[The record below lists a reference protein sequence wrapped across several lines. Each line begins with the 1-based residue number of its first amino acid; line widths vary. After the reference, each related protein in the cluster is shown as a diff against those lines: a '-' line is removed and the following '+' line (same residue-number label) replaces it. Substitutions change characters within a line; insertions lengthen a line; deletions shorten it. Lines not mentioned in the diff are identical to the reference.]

1 MRKFPLILTCGL
13 FAANLAV
20 SAQAADY
27 GKPEMAMEKMKGD
40 GMMMGQHKMTGT
52 VDKIDHAKG
61 KLMLKTGI
69 ADMSLH
75 FPPPSLKDIKAGDTI
90 TVEMSFVKG
99 EPPMK

>member
-1 MRKFPLILTCGL
+1 MRKLSIVLVSGL

-20 SAQAADY
+20 TAQAADY
-27 GKPEMAMEKMKGD
+27 GSPGMAMEKMKGD
-40 GMMMGQHKMTGT
+40 GMMMGKHKMSGT

-61 KLMLKTGI
+61 TLVLKSGM

-75 FPPPSLKDIKAGDTI
+75 FPPPSLKDLKNGDTI
-90 TVEMSFVKG
+90 TVELSFAKS

>member
-1 MRKFPLILTCGL
+1 MKKFSTILVCSL

-20 SAQAADY
+20 TAQAADY
-27 GKPEMAMEKMKGD
+27 GSPGMAMEKMKGD
-40 GMMMGQHKMTGT
+40 GMMMGKHKMTGT

-61 KLMLKTGI
+61 TLVLKTGM

-75 FPPPSLKDIKAGDTI
+75 FPPPSVKDLKNGDTI
-90 TVEMSFVKG
+90 TVELGFTKG